1 MIMDA
6 QLAFSSAQAIT
17 TASAASSNITAYDL
31 SGGNTNIGGASGYR
45 FGADLG
51 VSEGFNKAKIVVSF
65 PVAFTTTN
73 SATLNIQFQG
83 STDSSTW
90 TTYIE
95 SGAIAAASLTQGA
108 AWVFDW
114 PRKALGAA
122 MPKYVRMYYTLGTGQ
137 MTTGTINANVV
148 LNADGWVGIADQ
160 YPANYVV
167 GP

>member
-6 QLAFSSAQAIT
+6 QLSFSSAQAIT
-17 TASAASSNITAYDL
+17 TASAASTNITAYDE
-31 SGGNTNIGGASGYR
+31 SNGQTNWGKAT
-45 FGADLG
+45 FGADMG
-51 VSEGFNKAKIVVSF
+51 VSEGKTKPKIVVSI
-65 PVAFTTTN
+65 PTAFTSTN
-73 SATLNIQFQG
+73 SATINFQFQG

-95 SGAIAAASLTQGA
+95 SGALAATVLTAGA
-108 AWVFDW
+108 TWVFDW

-122 MPKYVRMYYTLGTGQ
+122 MPRYVRMYYTLGTGQ
-137 MTTGTINANVV
+137 MSTGTINANVV

-160 YPANYVV
+160 YPANYTV

>member
-1 MIMDA
+1 MIIDS
-6 QLAFSSAQAIT
+6 QLSFSQAQAVT
-17 TASAASSNITAYDL
+17 TVSTASTTITAYDE
-31 SGGNTNIGGASGYR
+31 SGGNTNIGNATR
-45 FGADLG
+45 FGADMG
-51 VSEGFNKAKIVVSF
+51 VSEGMNKPKIVVSI
-65 PVAFTTTN
+65 PTAFTSTN
-73 SATLNIQFQG
+73 SATLNFQFQG

-95 SGAIAAASLTQGA
+95 SGAIAAASLVQGTV
-108 AWVFDW
+108 WVFDW
-114 PRKALGAA
+114 PRKAIGAA
-122 MPKYVRMYYTLGTGQ
+122 MPKYVRMYYALGTGV

>member
-1 MIMDA
+1 MLMDA
-6 QLAFSSAQAIT
+6 QLSFSQAQAIT
-17 TASAASSNITAYDL
+17 TASAASTNVTAYDE
-31 SGGNTNIGGASGYR
+31 SGGNTNIGNATR

-51 VSEGFNKAKIVVSF
+51 VSEGMNKPKVVVSI
-65 PVAFTTTN
+65 PTAFTSTN
-73 SATLNIQFQG
+73 SATLNFQFQG

-95 SGAIAAASLTQGA
+95 SGAIAAASLTAGT

-114 PRKALGAA
+114 PRKAIGAA
-122 MPKYVRMYYTLGTGQ
+122 MPKYVRMYYALATGQ

>member
-1 MIMDA
+1 MILDA
-6 QLAFSSAQAIT
+6 QLSFSQAQPVT
-17 TASAASSNITAYDL
+17 TASTASTNITAYDE
-31 SGGNTNIGGASGYR
+31 SGGNTNIGNATR

-51 VSEGFNKAKIVVSF
+51 VSEGKDKAKVVVSI
-65 PVAFTTTN
+65 PTAFTSTN
-73 SATLNIQFQG
+73 SATINFQFQG

-95 SGAIAAASLTQGA
+95 SGAIAATNLPAGA
-108 AWVFDW
+108 TWVFDW

-122 MPKYVRMYYTLGTGQ
+122 MPKFVRMFYALGTGQ
-137 MTTGTINANVV
+137 MTTGTINANIV

-160 YPANYVV
+160 YPANYTV

>member
-1 MIMDA
+1 MIMDS
-6 QLAFSSAQAIT
+6 QLQFSSAQPVTTIS
-17 TASAASSNITAYDL
+17 TASTTITAYDE
-31 SGGNTNIGGASGYR
+31 SGGNTNIGTATR
-45 FGADLG
+45 FGTDLG
-51 VSEGFNKAKIVVSF
+51 VSEGKDKAKIVVSI
-65 PVAFTTTN
+65 PTAFTSTN

-95 SGAIAAASLTQGA
+95 SGALAATVLTSGA

-122 MPKYVRMYYTLGTGQ
+122 MPRYVRMYYALGTGV
-137 MTTGTINANVV
+137 MTTGTVNANVV

-160 YPANYVV
+160 YPANYTV

>member
-1 MIMDA
+1 MIMDS
-6 QLAFSSAQAIT
+6 QLAFSTSQAIT
-17 TASAASSNITAYDL
+17 TASAASSNITAYDE
-31 SGGNTNIGGASGYR
+31 SGGNTNIGNATR

-51 VSEGFNKAKIVVSF
+51 VMEGMNKPKIVVSI
-65 PVAFTTTN
+65 PVAFTSTN
-73 SATLNIQFQG
+73 SATLNFQFQG

-95 SGAIAAASLTQGA
+95 SGAIAATALTAGA

-122 MPKYVRMYYTLGTGQ
+122 MPKYVRMYYALGTGQ
-137 MTTGTINANVV
+137 MTTGTIHANVV

-160 YPANYVV
+160 YPANFVV

>member
-1 MIMDA
+1 MIMDS
-6 QLAFSSAQAIT
+6 QLQFSSAQAVT
-17 TASAASSNITAYDL
+17 TVSTASTTITAYDE
-31 SGGNTNIGGASGYR
+31 SGGNTNIGNATR
-45 FGADLG
+45 FGADMG
-51 VSEGFNKAKIVVSF
+51 VSEGMNKPKIVVGI
-65 PVAFTTTN
+65 PTAFTSTN
-73 SATLNIQFQG
+73 SATINFQFQG

-95 SGAIAAASLTQGA
+95 SGALAATVLTAGA
-108 AWVFDW
+108 TWVFDW

-122 MPKYVRMYYTLGTGQ
+122 MPRYVRMYYALGTGV
-137 MTTGTINANVV
+137 MTTGTVNANVV

>member
-6 QLAFSSAQAIT
+6 QLNFSSAQAIT
-17 TASAASSNITAYDL
+17 NASAASSTITAYDE
-31 SGGNTNIGGASGYR
+31 SGGNTNIGGPANFR

-51 VSEGFNKAKIVVSF
+51 VSEGKDKLKVSVSF
-65 PVAFTTTN
+65 PVAFATA
-73 SATLNIQFQG
+73 SGATLNIQFQG

-95 SGAIAAASLTQGA
+95 SGVLAASALALGA
-108 AWVFDW
+108 NWVFDW

-122 MPKYVRMYYTLGTGQ
+122 MPKYVRLYYVLGTGTF
-137 MTTGTINANVV
+137 TTGTINANVV

-160 YPANYVV
+160 YPANYTV
-167 GP
+167 GA

>member
-1 MIMDA
+1 VIMDS
-6 QLAFSSAQAIT
+6 QLSFSQSQAIT

-31 SGGNTNIGGASGYR
+31 SGGNTNIGGPAGYR

-51 VSEGFNKAKIVVSF
+51 VSEGMNKPKIVVSI
-65 PVAFTTTN
+65 PTAFTSTN
-73 SATLNIQFQG
+73 SATLNFQFQG

-95 SGAIAAASLTQGA
+95 SGAIAATALTAGA

-122 MPKYVRMYYTLGTGQ
+122 MPKYVRMYYALGTGQ
-137 MTTGTINANVV
+137 MTTGTIHANVV

-160 YPANYVV
+160 YPANYIV

>member
-1 MIMDA
+1 MDTQLSFSQA
-6 QLAFSSAQAIT
+6 QSLVG
-17 TASAASSNITAYDL
+17 TASTASTTITAYDE
-31 SGGNTNIGGASGYR
+31 SGGNTNIGNIAR
-45 FGADLG
+45 FGADMG
-51 VSEGFNKAKIVVSF
+51 VSEGAIKPKIVVSAAS
-65 PVAFTTTN
+65 AFTT
-73 SATLNIQFQG
+73 SGISVNIQFQG

-95 SGAIAAASLTQGA
+95 SGAIGAASLAAGA
-108 AWVFDW
+108 TWVFDW

-122 MPKYVRMYYTLGTGQ
+122 MPRYVRMFYTMTGGTL
-137 MTTGTINANVV
+137 TSGTVNANVV